1 MRAFSGTARE
11 YFATN
16 CYSGISP
23 FTDSQIPL
31 EQVARPSSEYEEFA
45 IGCDNAMFGVDYPH
59 FESVFP
65 DTGTQVDALVAH
77 PAISNE
83 VANKIL
89 CGNAARVYG
98 FDLDRLQTDI
108 ERVGFDIEGKVVS
121 RAG

>member
-1 MRAFSGTARE
+1 
-11 YFATN
+11 
-16 CYSGISP
+16 
-23 FTDSQIPL
+23 
-31 EQVARPSSEYEEFA
+31 
-45 IGCDNAMFGVDYPH
+45 
-59 FESVFP
+59 
-65 DTGTQVDALVAH
+65 
-77 PAISNE
+77 